1 MAIGKKKT
9 AYTFIVLLVFRN
21 FLFLTVT
28 VVIYRTV
35 PLGME
40 RFNPV
45 IFLDL
50 QNGKEAALFELAATV
65 YFRWLSLRYRRIWP
79 NIEHNLS
86 FPFLA
91 PLLQPLQSWPLWLK
105 MFFFFNFRFH
115 SNNVWN
121 SVCPGQITC
130 LLRVNFLQI
139 SVSLS
144 LHFSVLNF
152 LAITRKKNKNH
163 FFGRYYQ
170 RYHYF
175 WLF

>member
-50 QNGKEAALFELAATV
+50 QNGKEAALFELTATA
-65 YFRWLSLRYRRIWP
+65 YFRWLSLKYRRIWP
-79 NIEHNLS
+79 NIEPNLS
-86 FPFLA
+86 FSISSSFITALA
-91 PLLQPLQSWPLWLK
+91 VLTLVTLDV
-105 MFFFFNFRFH
+105 FFFNFRFH

-130 LLRVNFLQI
+130 LLRVNYLQI

-144 LHFSVLNF
+144 LSISLS
-152 LAITRKKNKNH
+152 LTSW
-163 FFGRYYQ
+163 Q
-170 RYHYF
+170 
-175 WLF
+175 